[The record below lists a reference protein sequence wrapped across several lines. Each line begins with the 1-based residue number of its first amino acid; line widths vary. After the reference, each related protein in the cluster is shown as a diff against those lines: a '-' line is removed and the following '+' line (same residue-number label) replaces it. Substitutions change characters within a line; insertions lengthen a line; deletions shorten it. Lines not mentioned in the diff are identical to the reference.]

1 MNELERFAQGRAT
14 YRGKLAPHAQDI
26 KTLREMG
33 LTLKDIQDFLAM
45 KQVTVSLAALSKFFI
60 RSHATTEKAG
70 SKTPSSTN
78 TTSVQSEATKRQKPK
93 KIFSNVNRGPR
104 SEDQTTPAWLPDD
117 MKHLEKNL
125 Y

>member
-60 RSHATTEKAG
+60 RSHATTEKTG

-78 TTSVQSEATKRQKPK
+78 TATVQGETATRQKPK
-93 KIFSNVNRGPR
+93 KIFSDTKRKQTNV
-104 SEDQTTPAWLPDD
+104 DLTTPAWLPDD

>member
-45 KQVTVSLAALSKFFI
+45 KQVSVSLAALSKFLI
-60 RSHATTEKAG
+60 RSHTTTKKTG
-70 SKTPSSTN
+70 SKTPSSPN
-78 TTSVQSEATKRQKPK
+78 TATVQGETTKRQKPK
-93 KIFSNVNRGPR
+93 KIFSSVNHGPR